1 MAGPSLN
8 MNQREEISL
17 GLADSPSA
25 SWTDLARRA
34 GVHRTTVAREV
45 IRNGGRQHYRPA
57 DAERRAEAERCRPRL
72 SRLMIDSVLRARV
85 IAELRLCRSP
95 AAIAADLVAEG
106 AARVCH
112 ESIYRSVYAGELD
125 VAARDC
131 LRRRRPRRRGRQVRH
146 ATKRPGLPNIA
157 LRPAAVNERAEGGH
171 WEGDLIIGAHNRSA
185 VLTMIER
192 VSRYALLIDLP
203 NGYCAEA
210 VAGAFVEAFES
221 IPANLR
227 RSLTLDQGSEWAAWP
242 SLAASYGLD
251 VWFCDPHSPWQRG
264 AIENLNGHVRFWLP
278 RGRRLDIVSPD
289 ELASVAGLVNHQRR
303 RILGWDSPATR
314 YLALAG

>member
-1 MAGPSLN
+1 MAGPSLT

-17 GLADSPSA
+17 GLADSPLA
-25 SWTDLARRA
+25 TWTELGERA
-34 GVHRTTVAREV
+34 GAHRTTVAREV
-45 IRNGGRQHYRPA
+45 GRNGGRQHYRPA
-57 DAERRAEAERCRPRL
+57 DAQRRTDAQRCRPRL
-72 SRLMIDSVLRARV
+72 SRLVVDTVLRARV
-85 IAELRLCRSP
+85 TAELSSCRSP
-95 AAIAADLVAEG
+95 AAIAADLAVEG
-106 AARVCH
+106 GSRVCH

-125 VAARDC
+125 VKARDC

-157 LRPAAVNERAEGGH
+157 LRPASVAERGEGGH
-171 WEGDLIIGAHNRSA
+171 WEGDLIIGARNGSA

-192 VSRYALLIDLP
+192 VSRYALLVDLP
-203 NGYCAEA
+203 EGYGAEA
-210 VAGAFVEAFES
+210 VTGAFVEAFES
-221 IPANLR
+221 IPASLR

-242 SLAASYGLD
+242 SLAATYGLD

-289 ELASVAGLVNHQRR
+289 ELASVAGLLNNQRR
-303 RILGWDSPATR
+303 RILGWDSPTTR
-314 YLALAG
+314 YEALAG